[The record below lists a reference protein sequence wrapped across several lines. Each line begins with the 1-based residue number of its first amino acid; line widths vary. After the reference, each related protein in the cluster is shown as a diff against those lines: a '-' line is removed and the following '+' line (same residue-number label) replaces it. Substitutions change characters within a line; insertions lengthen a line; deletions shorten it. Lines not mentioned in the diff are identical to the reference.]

1 MPFQRLHLLLQ
12 PQLRAALIRAACL
25 CVLLAC
31 AACSSDTAPTNS
43 GENAEPA
50 SADTDVVSEPDP
62 TREEASIPE
71 ESSSEET
78 TVTEEA
84 VDRSGQVLRHA
95 VFFAFKDESSEEDV
109 QGVVDAFRA
118 LPSKIPEIIDFEW
131 GVNNS
136 PEGLD
141 DGFTHCFLLTFK
153 DEAGREVYLPHPD
166 HKAFGDVLRPHMK
179 EKMVFVI
186 DYWGTPEESPLESPL
201 RHAVFFK
208 FKDDAAAEDV
218 QKVEQAFATLPSKID
233 TIKAFEW
240 GTNNSPE
247 RHSHDFTHCFMVTF
261 ADDAGR
267 ETYLPHEDH
276 QAFVE
281 VLKPHLDKVRVLDFT
296 AAE

>member
-1 MPFQRLHLLLQ
+1 MLCQPSALRLQ
-12 PQLRAALIRAACL
+12 SPLRIAVVRATCL
-25 CVLLAC
+25 GILLAC
-31 AACSSDTAPTNS
+31 AACSS
-43 GENAEPA
+43 EPA
-50 SADTDVVSEPDP
+50 PSSSAESAAPATAETDAASASESISEVP
-62 TREEASIPE
+62 TTSE

-78 TVTEEA
+78 AVTEA
-84 VDRSGQVLRHA
+84 AIDRSGQVLRHA

-109 QGVVDAFRA
+109 QGVVDTFRA

-153 DEAGREVYLPHPD
+153 DEKGREVYLPHPD
-166 HKAFGDVLRPHMK
+166 HKAFGDVLRPHLK

-186 DYWGTPEESPLESPL
+186 DYWGTPAQKPLESPL

-208 FKDDAAAEDV
+208 FKDDAAVEDV
-218 QKVEQAFATLPSKID
+218 QKVEQAFAALPSKID

-240 GTNNSPE
+240 GKNNSPE

-261 ADDAGR
+261 ANDAGR
-267 ETYLPHEDH
+267 ATYLPHPDH

-281 VLKPHLDKVRVLDFT
+281 ILKPHLDKVRVLDFM

>member
-1 MPFQRLHLLLQ
+1 MHCQ
-12 PQLRAALIRAACL
+12 PSISPLPSQLRSALIRSACL
-25 CVLLAC
+25 GVLLTC
-31 AACSSDTAPTNS
+31 AACSSETATSSPADSTAPAV
-43 GENAEPA
+43 AE
-50 SADTDVVSEPDP
+50 TDVVSESES
-62 TREEASIPE
+62 TSE
-71 ESSSEET
+71 ESTTSEESPTEET
-78 TVTEEA
+78 TVTEES

-95 VFFAFKDESSEEDV
+95 VFFAFKDDSSEDDV
-109 QGVVDAFRA
+109 QSVIDALRA

-136 PEGLD
+136 PEGKN

-153 DEAGREVYLPHPD
+153 DEKGREVYLPHPD
-166 HKAFGDVLRPHMK
+166 HKAFGDVLRPHLK
-179 EKMVFVI
+179 ETMVFVI

-208 FKDDAAAEDV
+208 FQDGAAAEDV
-218 QKVEQAFATLPSKID
+218 QKVEQAFAALPSKID

-247 RHSHDFTHCFMVTF
+247 KHSHGFTHCFMVTF

-267 ETYLPHEDH
+267 ATYLPHEAH

>member
-1 MPFQRLHLLLQ
+1 MLSDQLSSLTKTSSWKSLLQ
-12 PQLRAALIRAACL
+12 TACL
-25 CVLLAC
+25 CLLLSCISC
-31 AACSSDTAPTNS
+31 APKSDPAPSPDSADPGTTTS
-43 GENAEPA
+43 EPA
-50 SADTDVVSEPDP
+50 S
-62 TREEASIPE
+62 EEAAPEETTSE
-71 ESSSEET
+71 ESS
-78 TVTEEA
+78 VTEETI
-84 VDRSGQVLRHA
+84 DRSGQVLRHA
-95 VFFAFKDESSEEDV
+95 VFFAFKEESSKEDV

-136 PEGLD
+136 PEGKD
-141 DGFTHCFLLTFK
+141 DGFTHCFVLTFK
-153 DEAGREVYLPHPD
+153 DEKGREVYLPHDD

-208 FKDDAAAEDV
+208 FKDDAAVEDV
-218 QKVEQAFATLPSKID
+218 QKVEQAFAALPSKID

-247 RHSHDFTHCFMVTF
+247 RHSHGFTHCFMVTF

-267 ETYLPHEDH
+267 ATYLPHEDH

-281 VLKPHLDKVRVLDFT
+281 VLKPHLDKVRVLDFV

>member
-1 MPFQRLHLLLQ
+1 MLINHSASRVTTQLRRTVFQAASLCLLLCC
-12 PQLRAALIRAACL
+12 IS
-25 CVLLAC
+25 
-31 AACSSDTAPTNS
+31 CSSDNTPAPSADSDSAAPAT
-43 GENAEPA
+43 AEPA
-50 SADTDVVSEPDP
+50 TDDLSTP
-62 TREEASIPE
+62 A

-78 TVTEEA
+78 AVTEET

-95 VFFAFKDESSEEDV
+95 VFFAFKDEASEEDV

-136 PEGLD
+136 PEGKD

-208 FKDDAAAEDV
+208 FKDDAAPEDV
-218 QKVEQAFATLPSKID
+218 RKVEQAFAALPSKID

-247 RHSHDFTHCFMVTF
+247 KHSHGFTHCFMVTF

-267 ETYLPHEDH
+267 AAYLPHEDH

-281 VLKPHLDKVRVLDFT
+281 ILKPHLDKVRVLDFT

>member
-1 MPFQRLHLLLQ
+1 MLTNQSASRTTAQPWKTLLQTASLCLLLSCISCG
-12 PQLRAALIRAACL
+12 PK
-25 CVLLAC
+25 
-31 AACSSDTAPTNS
+31 SDPAPSPDGAVPAT
-43 GENAEPA
+43 AEPA
-50 SADTDVVSEPDP
+50 SEESTASED
-62 TREEASIPE
+62 
-71 ESSSEET
+71 SSSEET
-78 TVTEEA
+78 AVAQET

-95 VFFAFKDESSEEDV
+95 VFFAFKEESSEEDV

-136 PEGLD
+136 PEGKN
-141 DGFTHCFLLTFK
+141 DGFTHCFVLTFK
-153 DEAGREVYLPHPD
+153 DEKGREVYLPHPD

-186 DYWGTPEESPLESPL
+186 DYWGTPEETPLESPL

-208 FKDDAAAEDV
+208 FKDDAAVEDV
-218 QKVEQAFATLPSKID
+218 QKVEVAFAALPSKID

-267 ETYLPHEDH
+267 ETYLPHEAH

-281 VLKPHLDKVRVLDFT
+281 VLKPHLDKVRVLDFV